1 MERTEHK
8 ITLDVHKTV
17 STTSVS
23 VKKGDTAHRLLIILS
38 EGGYPYHIGEDCTAV
53 FSAVKPDGTTIWNDC
68 TISGDVVIYDMTEQ
82 TTSATGVVNC
92 EIQIYDPYGAL
103 LTSASFLLLVED
115 GASNRSAVVSSD
127 EFGQLR
133 DMMTNVNLEI
143 NRAHLASDR
152 ANKAAGACMVIGSAS
167 GEMIRLDDAIDA
179 EFVGMRIFG
188 KTTQNGTPTPDGPVE
203 LSTLGS
209 SGNIKL
215 TSAGKN
221 ILPYPYYQTTLT
233 LNGMTFTD
241 NKDGSLT
248 VSGVSTSASS
258 FWFTGYTI
266 RLKKGM
272 RYSLSAYGNYT
283 VVGTPY
289 LWLASSKK
297 GAITMINLADQKS
310 STFTANDD
318 YTDAAVYIT
327 AAKAGYSIEGTIT
340 PQLAVGDATD
350 DYVPYIGK
358 RITIPVA
365 GGLRGIPVT
374 SGGNYTDAN
383 GQQWICDE
391 IDFGRGVYVKRIF
404 AEAVTTEK
412 LYGVDNTY
420 ASKSGAI
427 AYCKLTYDTHH
438 DDSIVI
444 AVSDRAKGVS
454 SNERGDNW
462 NIYRC
467 YIGTGTTAIAA
478 LRYPISAGEKTVDEA
493 RADFV
498 GATIAYIM
506 AEPIETDLPD
516 EVLDAYSDNI
526 QSYSGNTVISNDVGA
541 HMALEYLMD
550 ARKYIDKM
558 ISTGIHEATLE

>member
-8 ITLDVHKTV
+8 ITLDVHKAA
-17 STTSVS
+17 SSTSVS
-23 VKKGDTAHRLLIILS
+23 LKRGDTAHRLLITLS

-53 FSAVKPDGTTIWNDC
+53 FSAVKPDGKTIFNDC
-68 TISGDVVIYDMTEQ
+68 TIEGDVVIYDLTEQ
-82 TTSATGVVNC
+82 TTAAFGEVYC
-92 EIQIYDPYGAL
+92 EIQIYGADGAL
-103 LTSASFLLLVED
+103 LTSASFLLLVEE
-115 GASNRSAVVSSD
+115 GAGNRGAVVSSD

-133 DMMTNVNLEI
+133 DMFDTARVVSSTAS
-143 NRAHLASDR
+143 RAAER
-152 ANKAAGACMVIGSAS
+152 ANRAAGACMVIGSAS
-167 GEMIRLDDAIDA
+167 GDMIHLDDAIDA
-179 EFVGMRIFG
+179 NFLGLRIFG
-188 KTTQNGTPTPDGPVE
+188 KTTQNGTPTPDGPE
-203 LSTLGS
+203 ALSTIGS

-266 RLKKGM
+266 RLKKGAK
-272 RYSLSAYGNYT
+272 YSLSAYGHYT

-297 GAITMINLADQKS
+297 GAITMINLSEQKS

-327 AAKAGYSIEGTIT
+327 ASKAGYSIEGTIT
-340 PQLAVGDATD
+340 PQLTVGDATV

-358 RITIPVA
+358 RITIPVV
-365 GGLRGIPVT
+365 GGLRGIPIA
-374 SGGNYTDAN
+374 SGGNYTDVN
-383 GQQWICDE
+383 GKQWICDE
-391 IDFGRGVYVKRIF
+391 IDLTKGVYIKRVHARVINGSASLLVSEREGYNRFEARFTDDLLAKHESQALCTHFRVSSRLLSKNDINNAICGYAGTARIF
-404 AEAVTTEK
+404 MRFDDCATVDELSAWLAENPVTYIYTLATPIETK
-412 LYGVDNTY
+412 LSDDILN
-420 ASKSGAI
+420 
-427 AYCKLTYDTHH
+427 AYL
-438 DDSIVI
+438 DSIVSRSGDT
-444 AVSDRAKGVS
+444 VVS
-454 SNERGDNW
+454 S
-462 NIYRC
+462 
-467 YIGTGTTAIAA
+467 
-478 LRYPISAGEKTVDEA
+478 
-493 RADFV
+493 
-498 GATIAYIM
+498 
-506 AEPIETDLPD
+506 
-516 EVLDAYSDNI
+516 
-526 QSYSGNTVISNDVGA
+526 DVGA